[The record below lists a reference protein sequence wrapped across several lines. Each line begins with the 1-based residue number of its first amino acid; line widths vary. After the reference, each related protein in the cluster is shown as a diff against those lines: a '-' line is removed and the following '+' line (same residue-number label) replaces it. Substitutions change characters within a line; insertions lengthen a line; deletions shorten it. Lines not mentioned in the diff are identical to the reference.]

1 MFYLSVIPEVFD
13 VIALNIKE
21 SGLWATKGLN
31 RLIIEAFWL
40 SCNTSAREFNGKMIE
55 DFDETDICYINH
67 YL

>member
-13 VIALNIKE
+13 IIALNIKE

-31 RLIIEAFWL
+31 HLIIEKPFGH
-40 SCNTSAREFNGKMIE
+40 NVTSARGFNEKLIE
-55 DFDETDICYINH
+55 DFDETDIYHIDH